1 MQEKKVRLPSS
12 VVLFKAKKNQM
23 AWFSIEGNKMY
34 VKISRTMVHTERAV
48 TKVTH
53 MTKVSN
59 IT

>member
-1 MQEKKVRLPSS
+1 
-12 VVLFKAKKNQM
+12 M